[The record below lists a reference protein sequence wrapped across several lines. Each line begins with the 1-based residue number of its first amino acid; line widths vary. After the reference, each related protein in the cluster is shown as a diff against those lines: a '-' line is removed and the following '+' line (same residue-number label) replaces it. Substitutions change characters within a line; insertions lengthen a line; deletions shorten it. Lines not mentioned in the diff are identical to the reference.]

1 MKRTFIFIMTLSLL
15 FALCGVS
22 AAALSKMGSRSD
34 EVKKIQEALKNKGYY
49 TYNVDGI
56 FGTRTKNAVIG
67 FQKDNGIDADGI
79 SGPATLK
86 ALGVSGSSDGGYSSA
101 DYELLARIISA
112 EARGES

>member
-49 TYNVDGI
+49 T
-56 FGTRTKNAVIG
+56 
-67 FQKDNGIDADGI
+67 
-79 SGPATLK
+79 
-86 ALGVSGSSDGGYSSA
+86 
-101 DYELLARIISA
+101 
-112 EARGES
+112 

>member
-56 FGTRTKNAVIG
+56 SAPA
-67 FQKDNGIDADGI
+67 QKTPLSAFKRITGLT
-79 SGPATLK
+79 PM
-86 ALGVSGSSDGGYSSA
+86 ALQVPQRLRRSA
-101 DYELLARIISA
+101 
-112 EARGES
+112 